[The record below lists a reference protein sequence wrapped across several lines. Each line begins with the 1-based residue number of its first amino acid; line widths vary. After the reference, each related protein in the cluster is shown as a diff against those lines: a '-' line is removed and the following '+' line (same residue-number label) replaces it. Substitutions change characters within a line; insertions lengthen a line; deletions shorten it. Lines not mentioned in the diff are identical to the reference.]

1 MRGGELFSV
10 GDRLTAIRFG
20 PISARHVEAF
30 ARVSGDRNAIHLD
43 PATAREAGLAAPPVH
58 GMQLVALM
66 HRAVAVRLSNAEV
79 TALSTRFLAP
89 VPVGD
94 TVEVTG
100 RIVKAP
106 REPGEAA
113 VLRLFLHRADG
124 TLACLG
130 EATLVPAPAEMALP

>member
-1 MRGGELFSV
+1 MRARLHVCV
-10 GDRLTAIRFG
+10 GDKLEAIRFG
-20 PISARHVEAF
+20 PITMRHVEAF
-30 ARVSGDRNAIHLD
+30 ARASGDRNAIHLD
-43 PATAREAGLAAPPVH
+43 AATAREAGLSAPPVH

-66 HRAVAVRLSNAEV
+66 HRAATVRLADARV
-79 TALSTRFLAP
+79 TSLSTRFLAP

-113 VLRLFLHRADG
+113 VLRLFLHRSDG

-130 EATLVPAPAEMALP
+130 EAALVPAPAEMALP

>member
-1 MRGGELFSV
+1 MSTGLHFSV
-10 GDRLTAIRFG
+10 GEALAAIRFG
-20 PISARHVEAF
+20 PISAHHVENF

-66 HRAVAVRLSNAEV
+66 HRAVKMRLKDARV
-79 TALSTRFLAP
+79 TTLSTRFLAP

-113 VLRLFLHRADG
+113 VLRLFLRRADG

-130 EATLVPAPAEMALP
+130 EATLVPAPAELALP

>member
-1 MRGGELFSV
+1 MSAHAPFSV
-10 GDRLTAIRFG
+10 GSMLAAVRFG
-20 PISARHVEAF
+20 PVSARHVANF
-30 ARVSGDRNAIHLD
+30 ARVSGDRNQIHLD

-58 GMQLVALM
+58 GVQLVALM
-66 HRAVAVRLSNAEV
+66 HRAVAMRLGDARV
-79 TALSTRFLAP
+79 TTLSTRFLAP

-100 RIVKAP
+100 RIVKAASK
-106 REPGEAA
+106 PGEAA